1 MRILKN
7 VILFSFVL
15 LILQIV
21 TWKVSEYVLTI
32 GFMCVIFLA
41 INSIFLIIYMTK
53 RKPVSIYSDL
63 VVLFMI
69 FFTLYGVAY
78 PLDYTL
84 GLLNDYSYEQVYKS
98 MVVYVLASISLIIGI
113 SLSQAFLK
121 NSVPKN
127 KRVVKS
133 LPYNSLSFAGITI
146 LSLGLVAM
154 LYDLYRLG
162 GFNVLGVAN
171 RMDYFYAQRNLGGS
185 TLPFKELIGAGFL
198 TLAVSVN
205 NVKQVRY
212 LLIGLML
219 VCSFL
224 FFGMGSR
231 AYIII
236 VALPVLSILI
246 HRKLITINAKKSI
259 LIMLLYL
266 IMLSPIFTNV
276 RDSIITQS
284 DLFNLPKEDWAFSS
298 GETGASFQ
306 ISTKIISNDSW
317 NGADASY
324 ITAMMYM
331 LPSNMYMAITGHS
344 KPMNLSEWYV
354 SQYLPYTYKSGG
366 GVGFSPIAQAWMNG
380 KYAGIILVYML
391 IGYLISRFNNKGLL
405 KYILIG
411 LVLSFQRSSFQ
422 SFFSSFLIMSLTL
435 GGIIVISVIL
445 SKRKASYPYE
455 VNLIK

>member
-1 MRILKN
+1 MRILRN
-7 VILFSFVL
+7 LILLSFVL

-21 TWKVSEYVLTI
+21 AWKVSEYVLTI
-32 GFMCVIFLA
+32 GFMCLIFLA
-41 INSIFLIIYMTK
+41 INSIFLTIYITK
-53 RKPVSIYSDL
+53 RKPISIYSDL
-63 VVLFMI
+63 VVLFMV
-69 FFTLYGVAY
+69 FFTLYGIAY

-84 GLLNDYSYEQVYKS
+84 GLLHDYSYEQVYKS
-98 MVVYVLASISLIIGI
+98 IVVYVLASISLIIGI
-113 SLSQAFLK
+113 SLSQALLK
-121 NSVPKN
+121 SRDHK
-127 KRVVKS
+127 VKS
-133 LPYNSLSFAGITI
+133 VVQGLHYSSLNFAGITI
-146 LSLGLVAM
+146 LFLGLLAM

-185 TLPFKELIGAGFL
+185 TLPFKELTGAGFL

-205 NVKQVRY
+205 NLKQVRY
-212 LLIGLML
+212 LLIGLMV

-236 VALPVLSILI
+236 VALPVLATLL
-246 HRKLITINAKKSI
+246 HRKLVTINTRKSI
-259 LIMLLYL
+259 LIMLVYL

-276 RDSIITQS
+276 RDSIITKS

-298 GETGASFQ
+298 GETGAAFQ
-306 ISTKIISNDSW
+306 ISTKIISNDGW

-331 LPSNMYMAITGHS
+331 LPSNVYLAITGHN

-354 SQYLPYTYKSGG
+354 SHYLPYTYKSGG

-391 IGYLISRFNNKGLL
+391 IGYLISRLNNKGLL

-422 SFFSSFLIMSLTL
+422 SFFSSFLIMSLAL

-445 SKRKASYPYE
+445 SKRKASFPYE
-455 VNLIK
+455 ANLIK